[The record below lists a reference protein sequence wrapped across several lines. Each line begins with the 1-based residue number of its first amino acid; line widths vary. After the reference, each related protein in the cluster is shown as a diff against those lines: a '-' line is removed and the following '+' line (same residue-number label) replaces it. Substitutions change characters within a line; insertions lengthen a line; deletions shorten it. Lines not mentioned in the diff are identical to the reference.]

1 MSKLQPVR
9 GTRDLL
15 ADEARR
21 HRHVVETSL
30 EVAQLYGFEPIETP
44 ILEPVAVFSRTLG
57 DTSDIV
63 TKQMYNFT
71 DKGGDEVVL
80 RPEGTAGVAR
90 AFICEG
96 LSQNTPVKVMYSG
109 PMFRYERPQKGRYR
123 QFSQMGVELL
133 GSDKPQADIEVIA
146 MGAQILKQL
155 GLAKPLEDGSP
166 RVLLQIN
173 TIGDKESRA
182 KYRDALVTYF
192 KTRLG
197 ELSED
202 SKSRLEKNP
211 LRILDSKD
219 EGDRKVLKEA
229 PAFEKFLNDE
239 SKKFFADVLAGLKAL
254 GIPYEVDPMLV
265 RGLDYYC
272 HTVFEF
278 TTTTL
283 GSQNAVLSGGRYDQL
298 IEDMG
303 GPYTPGVGWAAGV
316 DRLALM
322 LEASPPTKSV
332 ISIIPAGEGQEEFA
346 LKLMQQLRENG
357 IATDMAYSGNMGK
370 RMKRADKIGSPL
382 AVIIGEDEVKNG
394 AATVKDLKAGTQ
406 QTVRFDELAEKLGLM
421 AGARTNR

>member
-90 AFICEG
+90 AFINAG
-96 LSQNTPVKVMYSG
+96 LAQNTPVKVMYSG

-133 GSDKPQADIEVIA
+133 GSDKPQADIEVLA
-146 MGAQILKQL
+146 MGAQILKTL
-155 GLAKPLEDGSP
+155 GLTEPK
-166 RVLLQIN
+166 LLIN

-182 KYRDALVTYF
+182 KYRDALVAYF
-192 KTRLG
+192 KTRIS

-219 EGDRKVLKEA
+219 EGDRKVLQNA
-229 PAFEKFLNDE
+229 PAFEKFLNEE
-239 SKKFFADVLAGLKAL
+239 SKTFFAKVLEGLKAL
-254 GIPYEVDPMLV
+254 GIAYEVDPMLV

-316 DRLALM
+316 DRLAMM
-322 LEASPPTKSV
+322 LESTPPQKSIV
-332 ISIIPAGEGQEEFA
+332 SIIPASEGQEEFA
-346 LKLMQQLRENG
+346 LKLMQQLRESG

-370 RMKRADKIGSPL
+370 RMKRADKINSPL
-382 AVIIGEDEVKNG
+382 AVIIGEDEIKNG
-394 AATVKDLKAGTQ
+394 SATVKDLKAGTQ
-406 QTVRFDELAEKLGLM
+406 QTVRFDELAEKLGRM
-421 AGARTNR
+421 SSARTSR

>member
-21 HRHVVETSL
+21 HRHVIETAL
-30 EVAQLYGFEPIETP
+30 KVAELYGFQEIETP
-44 ILEPVAVFSRTLG
+44 VLEPVAVFSRTLG

-90 AFICEG
+90 AFINAG
-96 LSQNTPVKVMYSG
+96 LAQSIPVKVMYSG

-123 QFSQMGVELL
+123 QFYQMGVELL

-146 MGAQILKQL
+146 LGAQILKEL
-155 GLAKPLEDGSP
+155 GLTRPLEDGSP
-166 RVLLQIN
+166 RIKLQIN

-182 KYRDALVTYF
+182 KYREALVTYF
-192 KTRLG
+192 KTRIA

-219 EGDRKVLKEA
+219 EGDRRVLKDA
-229 PAFEKFLNDE
+229 PQFEKFLNED
-239 SKKFFADVLAGLKAL
+239 SKKFFEQVLKGLFSL
-254 GIPYEVDPMLV
+254 GIDYEIDPLLV

-303 GPYTPGVGWAAGV
+303 GPYTPGVGWAAGI

-322 LEASPPTKSV
+322 LETSPSRTSAVSIVPASD
-332 ISIIPAGEGQEEFA
+332 AQEEFS
-346 LKLMQQLRENG
+346 LKLLQDLRAQG
-357 IATDMAYSGNMGK
+357 IAADMAYNGNIGK
-370 RMKRADKIGSPL
+370 RLKRADKIQSPL
-382 AVIIGEDEVKNG
+382 AIIIGEDEIKKG
-394 AATVKDLKAGTQ
+394 EATVKNLKSGTQ
-406 QTVRFDELAEKLGLM
+406 SSVPFVTLATEIAKLIK
-421 AGARTNR
+421 A

>member
-15 ADEARR
+15 ADEAVR
-21 HRHVVETSL
+21 HRHVISTAL
-30 EVAQLYGFEPIETP
+30 EVAELYGFQEIETP
-44 ILEPVAVFSRTLG
+44 VLEPVAVFSRTLG

-90 AFICEG
+90 AFINAG
-96 LSQNTPVKVMYSG
+96 LAQNIPVKVMYSG

-123 QFSQMGVELL
+123 QFYQMGVELL

-146 MGAQILKQL
+146 MGAQILKAL
-155 GLAKPLEDGSP
+155 GLTKPLDDGSS
-166 RVLLQIN
+166 RVVLQIN
-173 TIGDKESRA
+173 TIGDKESRS
-182 KYRDALVTYF
+182 KYRDALVAYF
-192 KTRLG
+192 QTRIS

-219 EGDRKVLKEA
+219 ESDRRVLKDA
-229 PAFEKFLNDE
+229 PQFEKFLNDD
-239 SKKFFADVLAGLKAL
+239 SKKFFEQVLKGLSAL
-254 GIPYEVDPMLV
+254 GIAYEVDPMLV

-303 GPYTPGVGWAAGV
+303 GPYTPGVGWAAGI
-316 DRLALM
+316 DRLAMM
-322 LEASPPTKSV
+322 LETTPARKGAVSIVPASE
-332 ISIIPAGEGQEEFA
+332 AQEEFS
-346 LKLMQQLRENG
+346 LKILQNLREQG
-357 IATDMAYSGNMGK
+357 LAADMAYSGNIGK
-370 RMKRADKIGSPL
+370 RLKRADKIQSPL
-382 AVIIGEDEVKNG
+382 AIIIGEDEINKG
-394 AATVKDLKAGTQ
+394 QATVKDLRKGTQ
-406 QTVRFDELAEKLGLM
+406 SHVAFDQLNSFLASELKNVLVR
-421 AGARTNR
+421 